1 MMLELKNININHL
14 KMNLIGDLNLI
25 VKENEI
31 WTLKGPSGRGKTT
44 LLKYILGIKEDAFY
58 YNGNIYLD
66 NIEITS
72 TPSIQ
77 RNISMIFQNDFLFPN
92 LSVID
97 NLKLV
102 NRLDKNKPQTLLVE
116 NNLDYLVNRMPSNLS
131 GGELSRILLLR
142 ILLLNTKII
151 LLDEPFNGIDK
162 DNKKNIGD
170 FFIKN
175 LINNK
180 KSAILVTHNDDDIY
194 DHKKIINSLKN
205 KNIII

>member
-1 MMLELKNININHL
+1 MLELRNININHS
-14 KMNLIGDLNLI
+14 KINLIEDLNLI

-31 WTLKGPSGRGKTT
+31 WTFKGPSGKGKTT
-44 LLKYILGIKEDAFY
+44 LLKYILGIREDAFDY
-58 YNGNIYLD
+58 DGNIYLD
-66 NIEITS
+66 KIEITN

-77 RNISMIFQNDFLFPN
+77 RDISMIFQNDFLFPN
-92 LSVID
+92 LSVIE

-102 NRLDKNKPQTLLVE
+102 NRLEKNKPQSLLVE
-116 NNLDYLVNRMPSNLS
+116 NNLDYLVDRMPSNLS

-142 ILLLNTKII
+142 ILLLNTKLI

-180 KSAILVTHNDDDIY
+180 KSAILVTHNEDDIY
-194 DHKKIINSLKN
+194 DHKKVIKL
-205 KNIII
+205 

>member
-162 DNKKNIGD
+162 DNKKNIGY

-175 LINNK
+175 
-180 KSAILVTHNDDDIY
+180 
-194 DHKKIINSLKN
+194 
-205 KNIII
+205 

>member
-1 MMLELKNININHL
+1 MLELRNININHS
-14 KMNLIGDLNLI
+14 KINLIEDLNLI

-31 WTLKGPSGRGKTT
+31 WTFKGPSGKGKTT
-44 LLKYILGIKEDAFY
+44 LLKYILGIREDAFDY
-58 YNGNIYLD
+58 DGNIYLD
-66 NIEITS
+66 KIEITN

-77 RNISMIFQNDFLFPN
+77 RDISMIFQNDFLFPN
-92 LSVID
+92 LSVIE

-102 NRLDKNKPQTLLVE
+102 NRLEKNKPQSLLVE
-116 NNLDYLVNRMPSNLS
+116 NNLDYLINRMPSNLS

-142 ILLLNTKII
+142 ILLLNTKLI

-180 KSAILVTHNDDDIY
+180 KSAILVTHNEDDIY
-194 DHKKIINSLKN
+194 DHKKVIKL
-205 KNIII
+205 

>member
-1 MMLELKNININHL
+1 MLELKNIHINHL

-31 WTLKGPSGRGKTT
+31 WTLKGPSGIGKTT

-180 KSAILVTHNDDDIY
+180 KSAIIVTHNDDDIY
-194 DHKKIINSLKN
+194 DHKKIINL
-205 KNIII
+205 

>member
-44 LLKYILGIKEDAFY
+44 LLKYILGIKEDVFY

-77 RNISMIFQNDFLFPN
+77 RNISMIFQNDFLFQM
-92 LSVID
+92 S
-97 NLKLV
+97 
-102 NRLDKNKPQTLLVE
+102 
-116 NNLDYLVNRMPSNLS
+116 
-131 GGELSRILLLR
+131 
-142 ILLLNTKII
+142 
-151 LLDEPFNGIDK
+151 
-162 DNKKNIGD
+162 
-170 FFIKN
+170 IKN
-175 LINNK
+175 
-180 KSAILVTHNDDDIY
+180 
-194 DHKKIINSLKN
+194 SLHVQKYFRY
-205 KNIII
+205 IFL

>member
-1 MMLELKNININHL
+1 MMLELKNININHS

-31 WTLKGPSGRGKTT
+31 WTLKGPSGKGKTT
-44 LLKYILGIKEDAFY
+44 LLKYILGIKEDAFRY
-58 YNGNIYLD
+58 YGNIYLD
-66 NIEITS
+66 KIEITS
-72 TPSIQ
+72 TPSFQ
-77 RNISMIFQNDFLFPN
+77 RDISMIFQNDFLFPN

-97 NLKLV
+97 NLNLV

-170 FFIKN
+170 FFIQN
-175 LINNK
+175 LLNNK
-180 KSAILVTHNDDDIY
+180 KSAILVTHNEGDIY
-194 DHKKIINSLKN
+194 DQKKVIKL
-205 KNIII
+205 

>member
-1 MMLELKNININHL
+1 MMLELRNINIHHS
-14 KMNLIGDLNLI
+14 KINLIEDLNLI

-31 WTLKGPSGRGKTT
+31 WTFKGPSGKGKTT
-44 LLKYILGIKEDAFY
+44 LLKYILGIKEDVFHY
-58 YNGNIYLD
+58 DGNIYLD
-66 NIEITS
+66 KIEITN

-77 RNISMIFQNDFLFPN
+77 RDISMIFQNDFLFPN
-92 LSVID
+92 LSVIE

-102 NRLDKNKPQTLLVE
+102 NRLEKNKPQSLLFE
-116 NNLDYLVNRMPSNLS
+116 NNLDYLINRMPSNLS

-142 ILLLNTKII
+142 ILLLNTKLI

-180 KSAILVTHNDDDIY
+180 KSAILVTHNEDDIY
-194 DHKKIINSLKN
+194 DHKKVIKL
-205 KNIII
+205 

>member
-77 RNISMIFQNDFLFPN
+77 RNISMIFQNYFLFPN

-194 DHKKIINSLKN
+194 DHKKIINL
-205 KNIII
+205 

>member
-1 MMLELKNININHL
+1 MMLELKNININHS

-31 WTLKGPSGRGKTT
+31 WTLKGSSGKGKTT
-44 LLKYILGIKEDAFY
+44 LLKYILGIKEDAFRY
-58 YNGNIYLD
+58 YGNIYLD
-66 NIEITS
+66 KIEITS
-72 TPSIQ
+72 TPSFQ
-77 RNISMIFQNDFLFPN
+77 RDISMIFQNDFLFPN

-97 NLKLV
+97 NLNLV
-102 NRLDKNKPQTLLVE
+102 NRLDKNKPQSLLVE

-170 FFIKN
+170 FFIQN
-175 LINNK
+175 LLNNK
-180 KSAILVTHNDDDIY
+180 KSAILVTHNEDDIY
-194 DHKKIINSLKN
+194 DQKKVIKL
-205 KNIII
+205 

>member
-1 MMLELKNININHL
+1 MMLELKNININHS

-31 WTLKGPSGRGKTT
+31 WTLKGSSGKGKTT

-66 NIEITS
+66 KIEITS
-72 TPSIQ
+72 TPSFQ
-77 RNISMIFQNDFLFPN
+77 RDISMIFQNDFLFPN

-97 NLKLV
+97 NLNLV
-102 NRLDKNKPQTLLVE
+102 NRLDKNKPRSLLVE

-180 KSAILVTHNDDDIY
+180 KSAIIVTHNDDDIY
-194 DHKKIINSLKN
+194 DHKKIINL
-205 KNIII
+205 

>member
-1 MMLELKNININHL
+1 MLELKNIHINHL

-31 WTLKGPSGRGKTT
+31 WTLKGPSGIGKTT

-180 KSAILVTHNDDDIY
+180 KSAIIVTHNDDDIY
-194 DHKKIINSLKN
+194 DHKKIISL
-205 KNIII
+205 

>member
-1 MMLELKNININHL
+1 MMLELKNININHS
-14 KMNLIGDLNLI
+14 KTNLIGDLNLI

-31 WTLKGPSGRGKTT
+31 WTFKGPSGKGKTT
-44 LLKYILGIKEDAFY
+44 LLKYILGIKEDVFHY
-58 YNGNIYLD
+58 DGNIYLD
-66 NIEITS
+66 KIEITN

-77 RNISMIFQNDFLFPN
+77 RDISMIFQNDFLFPN
-92 LSVID
+92 LSVIE

-102 NRLDKNKPQTLLVE
+102 NRLEKNKPQSLLVE
-116 NNLDYLVNRMPSNLS
+116 NNLDYLINRMPLNLS

-142 ILLLNTKII
+142 ILLLNTKLI

-180 KSAILVTHNDDDIY
+180 KSAILVTHNEDDIY
-194 DHKKIINSLKN
+194 DHKKVIKL
-205 KNIII
+205 

>member
-1 MMLELKNININHL
+1 MLELRNININHS
-14 KMNLIGDLNLI
+14 KINLIEDLNLI

-31 WTLKGPSGRGKTT
+31 WTFKGPSGKGKTT
-44 LLKYILGIKEDAFY
+44 LLKYILGIREDAFDY
-58 YNGNIYLD
+58 DGNIYLD
-66 NIEITS
+66 KIEITNTS
-72 TPSIQ
+72 SIQ
-77 RNISMIFQNDFLFPN
+77 RDISMIFQNDFLFPN
-92 LSVID
+92 LSVIE

-102 NRLDKNKPQTLLVE
+102 NRLEKNKPQSLLVE
-116 NNLDYLVNRMPSNLS
+116 NNLDYLINRMPSNLS

-142 ILLLNTKII
+142 ILLLNTKLI

-180 KSAILVTHNDDDIY
+180 KSAILVTHNEDDIY
-194 DHKKIINSLKN
+194 DHKKVIKL
-205 KNIII
+205 

>member
-1 MMLELKNININHL
+1 MMLELKNININHS

-31 WTLKGPSGRGKTT
+31 WTLKGPSGKGKTT
-44 LLKYILGIKEDAFY
+44 LLKYILGIKEDAFRY
-58 YNGNIYLD
+58 YGNIYLD
-66 NIEITS
+66 KIEITS
-72 TPSIQ
+72 TPSFQ
-77 RNISMIFQNDFLFPN
+77 RDISMIFQNDFLFPN

-97 NLKLV
+97 NLNLV
-102 NRLDKNKPQTLLVE
+102 NRLDKNKPRSLLVE

-170 FFIKN
+170 FFIQN
-175 LINNK
+175 LLNNK
-180 KSAILVTHNDDDIY
+180 KSAILVTHNEGDIY
-194 DHKKIINSLKN
+194 DQKKVIKL
-205 KNIII
+205 

>member
-31 WTLKGPSGRGKTT
+31 WTLKGPSGIGKTT

-97 NLKLV
+97 NLNLV
-102 NRLDKNKPQTLLVE
+102 NRLDKNKPQSLLVE

-142 ILLLNTKII
+142 ILLLNTKLI

-180 KSAILVTHNDDDIY
+180 KSAILVTHNEDDIY
-194 DHKKIINSLKN
+194 DHKKVIKL
-205 KNIII
+205 

>member
-1 MMLELKNININHL
+1 MLELKNIHINHL

-180 KSAILVTHNDDDIY
+180 KSAIIVTHNDDDIY
-194 DHKKIINSLKN
+194 DHKKIINL
-205 KNIII
+205 

>member
-44 LLKYILGIKEDAFY
+44 LLKYILGIKEDVFY

-194 DHKKIINSLKN
+194 DHKKIINL
-205 KNIII
+205 

>member
-1 MMLELKNININHL
+1 MMLELKNININHS
-14 KMNLIGDLNLI
+14 KTSLIGDLNLI

-31 WTLKGPSGRGKTT
+31 WTFKGPSGKGKTT
-44 LLKYILGIKEDAFY
+44 LLKYILGIKEDAFDY
-58 YNGNIYLD
+58 DGNIYLD
-66 NIEITS
+66 KIEITN

-77 RNISMIFQNDFLFPN
+77 RDISMIFQNDFLFPN
-92 LSVID
+92 LSVIE

-102 NRLDKNKPQTLLVE
+102 NRLEKNKPQSLLVE
-116 NNLDYLVNRMPSNLS
+116 NNLDYLINRMPSNLS

-142 ILLLNTKII
+142 ILLLNTKLI

-180 KSAILVTHNDDDIY
+180 KSAILVTHNEDDIY
-194 DHKKIINSLKN
+194 DHKKVIKL
-205 KNIII
+205 

>member
-180 KSAILVTHNDDDIY
+180 KSAIIVTHNDDDIY
-194 DHKKIINSLKN
+194 DHKKIINL
-205 KNIII
+205 

>member
-1 MMLELKNININHL
+1 MLELRNINIHHS
-14 KMNLIGDLNLI
+14 KINLIEDLNLI

-31 WTLKGPSGRGKTT
+31 WTFKGPSGKGKTT
-44 LLKYILGIKEDAFY
+44 LLKYILGIREDAFDY
-58 YNGNIYLD
+58 DGNIYLD
-66 NIEITS
+66 KIEITN

-77 RNISMIFQNDFLFPN
+77 RDISMIFQNDFLFPN
-92 LSVID
+92 LSVIE

-102 NRLDKNKPQTLLVE
+102 NRLEKNKPQSLLFE
-116 NNLDYLVNRMPSNLS
+116 NNLDYLINRMPSNLS

-142 ILLLNTKII
+142 ILLLNTKLI

-180 KSAILVTHNDDDIY
+180 KSAILVTHNEDDIY
-194 DHKKIINSLKN
+194 DHKKVIKL
-205 KNIII
+205 

>member
-180 KSAILVTHNDDDIY
+180 KSAILVTHYDDDIY
-194 DHKKIINSLKN
+194 DHKKIINL
-205 KNIII
+205 

>member
-1 MMLELKNININHL
+1 MMLELRNININHS
-14 KMNLIGDLNLI
+14 KINLIEDLNLI

-31 WTLKGPSGRGKTT
+31 WTFKSPSGKGKTT
-44 LLKYILGIKEDAFY
+44 LLKYILGIKEDVFQY
-58 YNGNIYLD
+58 TGKVYLD
-66 NIEITS
+66 KIEITN

-77 RNISMIFQNDFLFPN
+77 RDISMIFQNDFLFPN
-92 LSVID
+92 LSVIE

-102 NRLDKNKPQTLLVE
+102 NRLEKNKPQSLLVE
-116 NNLDYLVNRMPSNLS
+116 NNLDYLINRMPSNLS

-142 ILLLNTKII
+142 ILLLNTKLI

-180 KSAILVTHNDDDIY
+180 KSAILVTHNEDDIY
-194 DHKKIINSLKN
+194 DHKKVIKL
-205 KNIII
+205 